1 MGFKNISLKR
11 KYMIATINQML
22 QNKLQSL
29 VSFLRQVNK
38 GFDAIAEE
46 IDCSNLKTAMIAVAV
61 ESKQYAKEINDQLQ
75 HCNIT
80 VAADD
85 TDILWRKIEIDI
97 QEQAGSAKGSE
108 ILALCSNCE
117 NYFGK
122 FYKAVLEENLPV
134 KNLKAIITYQLYA
147 IECAFMKI
155 RLLNT
160 LRFNS

>member
-1 MGFKNISLKR
+1 
-11 KYMIATINQML
+11 MIATINQML

-29 VSFLRQVNK
+29 VSFLGQVNK

-46 IDCSNLKTAMIAVAV
+46 IDCSNLKTAMMAVAV

-75 HCNIT
+75 QCNIT
-80 VAADD
+80 VPVED
-85 TDILWRKIEIDI
+85 TDQLWRKIELNI

-108 ILALCSNCE
+108 IVALCSTCE
-117 NYFGK
+117 TYFNK
-122 FYKAVLEENLPV
+122 FYEAVLEENLPV
-134 KNLKAIITYQLYA
+134 KNLKAIITFQLYA

-155 RLLNT
+155 RLLNN